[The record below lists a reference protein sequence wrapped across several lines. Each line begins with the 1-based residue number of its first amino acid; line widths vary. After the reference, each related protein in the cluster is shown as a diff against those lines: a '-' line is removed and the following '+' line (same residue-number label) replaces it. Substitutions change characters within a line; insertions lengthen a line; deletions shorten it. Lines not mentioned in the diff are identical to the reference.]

1 MYVACRSWDEGVG
14 NPTATFDAQ
23 RRTIETQEVQI
34 GAEMTVMRRRL
45 ETAFDQLETVAL
57 QADDKPQLV

>member
-1 MYVACRSWDEGVG
+1 MSHAIVG
-14 NPTATFDAQ
+14 ARVLVIRALRCDAQ
-23 RRTIETQEVQI
+23 RRTIETQDVQI

-57 QADDKPQLV
+57 QADCKA